1 MKPSSTPSQQLGGS
15 VSGESPGRPRDVNRF
30 EPKYTNHSI
39 KHPAHLLFWG
49 GITSTGK
56 RVCAFLKY
64 METMNSVRYVATLR
78 KALKL
83 LREDGLTLLHD
94 RSKVHTSKMTTFL
107 QREKVKSKV
116 IPGNSPDVMPIE
128 NPFSRIKQILDNR
141 PTRTIKQLKREV
153 MKA

>member
-1 MKPSSTPSQQLGGS
+1 M
-15 VSGESPGRPRDVNRF
+15 
-30 EPKYTNHSI
+30 
-39 KHPAHLLFWG
+39 
-49 GITSTGK
+49 GK

-64 METMNSVRYVATLR
+64 KETMNSVRYVATLR

-94 RSKVHTSKMTTFL
+94 RSKVHTSKMTTTFL

-128 NPFSRIKQILDNR
+128 NLFSRIKQILDNR
-141 PTRTIKQLKREV
+141 LIRTIKQLKREV
-153 MKA
+153 MEGAE